1 MMDRKRCK
9 CKLYNDK
16 GMSLIELVVV
26 IAIMAVMIGVVGFSL
41 SFLIGAEAR
50 QAARK
55 MDAELNDIKTGAM
68 SRASEYMLVRYIEV
82 TSGNEAAYAKLG
94 VDRSGYYAEKHV
106 ATIDNKDTISGSTI
120 KLDYGGQEYTRL
132 GSKKVKI
139 MLGDKDSGTQLA
151 DDGTVAFKIEYERST
166 GKLKDVEIGTISSSG
181 VNVVDVDF
189 TSGSSEVLNDMY
201 FTSGLRTYHIKFDA
215 GTGKHSI
222 E

>member
-1 MMDRKRCK
+1 MHN
-9 CKLYNDK
+9 NDK
-16 GMSLIELVVV
+16 GMSLVELIVV
-26 IAIMAVMIGVVGFSL
+26 IAIMAVMIGVVGFSVNL
-41 SFLIGAEAR
+41 LIGAEAR
-50 QAARK
+50 QAANK

-68 SRASEYMLVRYIEV
+68 SRASEYMIVRYIEV
-82 TSGNEAAYAKLG
+82 TSGNESDYAKLG

-132 GSKKVKI
+132 GSKKVRI

-151 DDGTVAFKIEYERST
+151 DDGSLAFKIEYERST
-166 GKLKDVEIGTISSSG
+166 GMLKDVEIGTVSSSG
-181 VNVVDVDF
+181 ENVVDVAF
-189 TSGSSEVLNDMY
+189 TSGSSEALTDMY
-201 FTSGLRTYHIKFDA
+201 FISGLRTYHIKFDA